1 MEKRSRFCP
10 LYVFAALYVIGVYA
24 VVPVLY
30 LLNRDVF
37 AGDTDGK
44 MTSGTILPPLLIPVI
59 LGLVNLF
66 AVIILRRSVSRE
78 QLLNA
83 ALAVKYALV
92 PFYLIGG
99 LCIAAAWILT
109 FTPVVIMVF
118 IGPAVAL
125 ALGTAGWL
133 VLLCSAP
140 FSVGYLARAKKDGVH
155 APALCITAGV
165 LQFFFTADVVSMMI
179 LAIREKKWIRVTVAL
194 LILLLTAVIGAVI
207 WLILKINS

>member
-1 MEKRSRFCP
+1 MDKQRKFCS
-10 LYVFAALYVIGVYA
+10 LYIFAGLYIIGVYT

-30 LLNRDVF
+30 LLNRDVISNDTHGTLT
-37 AGDTDGK
+37 AG
-44 MTSGTILPPLLIPVI
+44 SVLLPLLIPVI

-66 AVIILRRSVSRE
+66 AVIILRRSVRRE

-92 PFYLIGG
+92 PFYLTGG
-99 LCIAAAWILT
+99 LCIAAAILLI

-118 IGPAVAL
+118 LGPAVAL
-125 ALGTAGWL
+125 TLGTAGWL
-133 VLLCSAP
+133 ILLGSAP

>member
-1 MEKRSRFCP
+1 MEKQRKFCP
-10 LYVFAALYVIGVYA
+10 LYIFAGLYIIGVYT

-30 LLNRDVF
+30 LLNRDVISNDTHGTLT
-37 AGDTDGK
+37 AG
-44 MTSGTILPPLLIPVI
+44 SVLLPLLIPVI

-66 AVIILRRSVSRE
+66 AVIILRRSVRRE

-92 PFYLIGG
+92 PFYLTGG
-99 LCIAAAWILT
+99 LCIAAAILLI

-118 IGPAVAL
+118 LGPAVAL
-125 ALGTAGWL
+125 TLGTAGWL
-133 VLLCSAP
+133 ILLGSAP

>member
-1 MEKRSRFCP
+1 MDAFQYANSGNMTYGGSRMGRSPSETLAEYMDCPCRLIPAGSGINDVNQKYLSVLRYCMEHGS
-10 LYVFAALYVIGVYA
+10 
-24 VVPVLY
+24 
-30 LLNRDVF
+30 
-37 AGDTDGK
+37 T
-44 MTSGTILPPLLIPVI
+44 PLLIPVI
-59 LGLVNLF
+59 LGLVNLT
-66 AVIILRRSVSRE
+66 AVIILRRKISRE

-140 FSVGYLARAKKDGVH
+140 FSVGYLARAKKEGVH
-155 APALCITAGV
+155 SASPQASCN
-165 LQFFFTADVVSMMI
+165 FC
-179 LAIREKKWIRVTVAL
+179 L
-194 LILLLTAVIGAVI
+194 LPM
-207 WLILKINS
+207 SSR

>member
-30 LLNRDVF
+30 LLNRDDISNDTHGTLT
-37 AGDTDGK
+37 AG
-44 MTSGTILPPLLIPVI
+44 SVLLPLLIPVI

-92 PFYLIGG
+92 PFYLTGG

>member
-1 MEKRSRFCP
+1 MEKQRKFCS
-10 LYVFAALYVIGVYA
+10 LYIFAGLYIIGVYT

-30 LLNRDVF
+30 LLNRDVISNDTHGTLT
-37 AGDTDGK
+37 AG
-44 MTSGTILPPLLIPVI
+44 SVLLPLLIPVI

-66 AVIILRRSVSRE
+66 AVIILRRSVRRE

-92 PFYLIGG
+92 PFYLTGG
-99 LCIAAAWILT
+99 LCIAAAILLI

-118 IGPAVAL
+118 LGPAVAL
-125 ALGTAGWL
+125 TLGTAGWL
-133 VLLCSAP
+133 ILLGSAP

>member
-1 MEKRSRFCP
+1 MENQRKFCP
-10 LYVFAALYVIGVYA
+10 LYIFAGLYIIGVYT

-30 LLNRDVF
+30 LLNRDVISNDTHGTLT
-37 AGDTDGK
+37 AG
-44 MTSGTILPPLLIPVI
+44 SVLLPLLIPVI

-66 AVIILRRSVSRE
+66 AVIILRRSVRRE

-92 PFYLIGG
+92 PFYLTGG
-99 LCIAAAWILT
+99 LCIAAAILLI

-118 IGPAVAL
+118 LGPAVAL
-125 ALGTAGWL
+125 TLGTAGWL
-133 VLLCSAP
+133 ILLGSAP

>member
-1 MEKRSRFCP
+1 MENQRKFCP
-10 LYVFAALYVIGVYA
+10 LYIFAGLYIIGVYA

-30 LLNRDVF
+30 LLNRDVISNDTHGTLT
-37 AGDTDGK
+37 AG
-44 MTSGTILPPLLIPVI
+44 SVLLPLLIPVI

-66 AVIILRRSVSRE
+66 AVIILRRSVRRE

-92 PFYLIGG
+92 PFYLTGG
-99 LCIAAAWILT
+99 LCIAAAILLI

-125 ALGTAGWL
+125 TLGTAGWL
-133 VLLCSAP
+133 ILLGSAP

>member
-1 MEKRSRFCP
+1 MENQRKFCP
-10 LYVFAALYVIGVYA
+10 LYIFAGLYIIGVYT

-30 LLNRDVF
+30 LLNRDVISNDTHGTLT
-37 AGDTDGK
+37 AG
-44 MTSGTILPPLLIPVI
+44 SVLLPLLIPVI

-66 AVIILRRSVSRE
+66 AVIILRRSVRRE

-92 PFYLIGG
+92 PFYLTGG
-99 LCIAAAWILT
+99 LCIDAAILLI

-118 IGPAVAL
+118 LGPAVAL
-125 ALGTAGWL
+125 TLGTAGWL
-133 VLLCSAP
+133 ILLGSAP

>member
-1 MEKRSRFCP
+1 MEKQRKFCP
-10 LYVFAALYVIGVYA
+10 LYIFAGLYIIGVYT

-30 LLNRDVF
+30 LLNRDVISNDTHGTLT
-37 AGDTDGK
+37 AG
-44 MTSGTILPPLLIPVI
+44 SVLLPLLIPVI

-66 AVIILRRSVSRE
+66 AVIILRRSVRRE

-92 PFYLIGG
+92 PFYLTGG
-99 LCIAAAWILT
+99 LCIAAAILLI

-125 ALGTAGWL
+125 TLGTAGWL
-133 VLLCSAP
+133 ILLGSAP

-179 LAIREKKWIRVTVAL
+179 LAIREQKWIRVTVAL

>member
-1 MEKRSRFCP
+1 MEKQRKFCP
-10 LYVFAALYVIGVYA
+10 LYIFAGLYIIGVYT

-30 LLNRDVF
+30 LLNRDVISNDTHGTLT
-37 AGDTDGK
+37 AG
-44 MTSGTILPPLLIPVI
+44 SVLLPLLIPVI

-133 VLLCSAP
+133 ILLGSAP

-179 LAIREKKWIRVTVAL
+179 LAVREKKWIRATV
-194 LILLLTAVIGAVI
+194 ILLFLLLAAVIGAVI